1 MTNETSEAF
10 ALSPNDLYDFLA
22 AEGLS
27 YRDTLL
33 TLADK
38 ITAFLIDGDSD
49 SMARASELTKS
60 LQRLID
66 LDA

>member
-1 MTNETSEAF
+1 MTNDTNSIYAF
-10 ALSPNDLYDFLA
+10 LRD
-22 AEGLS
+22 EGLT
-27 YRDTLL
+27 YRDTVIELSE
-33 TLADK
+33 K
-38 ITAFLIDGDSD
+38 ITAFLIDGTSD